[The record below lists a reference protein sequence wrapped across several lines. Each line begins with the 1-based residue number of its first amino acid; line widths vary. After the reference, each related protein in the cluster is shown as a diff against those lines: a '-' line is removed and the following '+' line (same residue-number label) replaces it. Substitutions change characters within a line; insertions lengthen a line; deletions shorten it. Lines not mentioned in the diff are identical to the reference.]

1 MIPILNVAFNK
12 TANNCKI
19 MMVSRHIHFQIY
31 VITSFSVL
39 LKAFS
44 IIIVAFFFLRELKV
58 NILKYEL
65 KVMKV

>member
-19 MMVSRHIHFQIY
+19 MMVSRFQIY

-44 IIIVAFFFLRELKV
+44 ILIVVFFFLRELKV